1 MYGRIACFMVRIRA
15 EINFLISIIKSMN
28 LISVHFSTYLKRLWV
43 SSLCCLQRLFFVPA
57 TKTRVA
63 AQMGYDISVWLIY
76 RAGRTYVCTYVRTV
90 ARSRDNQ
97 NFSHRWVTTFS
108 YQWCS
113 ARPRLRRAR
122 SSAIKGHPM
131 SLITVYVFSL
141 FAYVTFH
148 ESLLTQR

>member
-1 MYGRIACFMVRIRA
+1 MYGRISCFMARISA
-15 EINFLISIIKSMN
+15 EINFLMSITKSMN
-28 LISVHFSTYLKRLWV
+28 LISVHFWTYLKRLWV
-43 SSLCCLQRLFFVPA
+43 SSLVVFSVYFFPA

-76 RAGRTYVCTYVRTV
+76 RGGRTYVRTV

-97 NFSHRWVTTFS
+97 NLSHRWVTTFS

-113 ARPRLRRAR
+113 ARARRRRAR

-131 SLITVYVFSL
+131 SLITVYLFSL